1 LTSDPPSW
9 DSNDRGPVIK
19 TTTTGQWANLGAA
32 NSIFGVATSTAV
44 KDFTIIHG
52 YKKTPGTA
60 YVPASI
66 IGPRIS
72 VSISPTSIMH
82 AQIPQNGGD
91 VIWSVGGTNPSNY
104 ISAVAPRLGND
115 IWAFTCGQ
123 VRGMEIWQNGVLLN
137 AAPTKKPSWTST
149 TSPFAIGKSISDT
162 GSPNF
167 DGDYGEHQFVY
178 IYNRVLTPDEIRY
191 LASNPYGFFPNHV
204 FFKPSYFNTASAG
217 VRSGGTGLLIPN
229 FSPKGGAVVGGR
241 ASPVF
246 FDVENLNGG
255 CKVGGTTLISQ
266 NLTATGGSV
275 AGGYGYRS
283 WNYISSG
290 GSKAAGTSMPF
301 MAVGV
306 FGGGTIGGTAKL
318 NIFDIVEGIT
328 GSGIVGGRALNLR
341 SLAVIDSSGGI
352 LGAGVSPY
360 VYVDNLPVSREGVLG
375 AGEATRMYLF
385 NPRVIA
391 ERIYVSGSTGVPG
404 SPTVTFYQ
412 NEIGNGVGLLA
423 GLSSNFNIIP
433 RFGDGGALVAGSN
446 DLLIEAIGVG
456 GIKGAGLAINYEFY
470 AIAGS
475 GGCVIA
481 GLNYNNLISVQ
492 ILHGNAR
499 VGGAAR
505 VQRRLIFTSIHK
517 NYALSSGSDNFLKTL
532 EKRKR
537 EGTIT
542 RATRQTVG
550 LVSCNGYSIL

>member
-1 LTSDPPSW
+1 MGKSLLSKPSPGAILDVTHPTTKGLKGCWLMNEGAGSQLFDYAGGSHGSLLTSDPPSW

-217 VRSGGTGLLIPN
+217 AR
-229 FSPKGGAVVGGR
+229 
-241 ASPVF
+241 
-246 FDVENLNGG
+246 
-255 CKVGGTTLISQ
+255 
-266 NLTATGGSV
+266 
-275 AGGYGYRS
+275 
-283 WNYISSG
+283 
-290 GSKAAGTSMPF
+290 
-301 MAVGV
+301 
-306 FGGGTIGGTAKL
+306 
-318 NIFDIVEGIT
+318 
-328 GSGIVGGRALNLR
+328 
-341 SLAVIDSSGGI
+341 
-352 LGAGVSPY
+352 
-360 VYVDNLPVSREGVLG
+360 
-375 AGEATRMYLF
+375 
-385 NPRVIA
+385 
-391 ERIYVSGSTGVPG
+391 SGST
-404 SPTVTFYQ
+404 
-412 NEIGNGVGLLA
+412 
-423 GLSSNFNIIP
+423 
-433 RFGDGGALVAGSN
+433 R
-446 DLLIEAIGVG
+446 
-456 GIKGAGLAINYEFY
+456 
-470 AIAGS
+470 
-475 GGCVIA
+475 
-481 GLNYNNLISVQ
+481 
-492 ILHGNAR
+492 
-499 VGGAAR
+499 
-505 VQRRLIFTSIHK
+505 
-517 NYALSSGSDNFLKTL
+517 
-532 EKRKR
+532 
-537 EGTIT
+537 
-542 RATRQTVG
+542 
-550 LVSCNGYSIL
+550 